1 MLHTSDAVITKE
13 KNMNYKNL
21 NLKQGEVA
29 LFNEDTG
36 AVYRFRSLVE
46 ACRRAVEA
54 GRRPGNGWNIVDD
67 LGITYEN
74 EDWAFFAELPL
85 R

>member
-1 MLHTSDAVITKE
+1 
-13 KNMNYKNL
+13 MNYKNL

-46 ACRRAVEA
+46 ACERAVDT
-54 GRRPGNGWNIVDD
+54 GRHPGNGWNIVDD

-85 R
+85 H